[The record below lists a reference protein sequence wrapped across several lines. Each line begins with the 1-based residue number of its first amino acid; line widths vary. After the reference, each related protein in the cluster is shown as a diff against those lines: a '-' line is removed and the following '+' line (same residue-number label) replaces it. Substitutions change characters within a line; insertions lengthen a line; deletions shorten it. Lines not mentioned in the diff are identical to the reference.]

1 MFFVLTS
8 KVRPR
13 WSIANFSDETKAEMR
28 QIILV
33 LQLRHW
39 VSDTLGSQHHDRSEH
54 EGGLCPDSL
63 ENYWTYEWMGRKK
76 LLSCAAR
83 ETLIKSVA
91 QSIPTSSM
99 SCFLLSPDTCR
110 KITSAISNYWWSS
123 NVDQRGLHWRRWQDL
138 ALPKYV
144 GGMGFC
150 DIKQFNIAMLGK
162 QGWRL
167 MTNPDSLCAQVL
179 KGKYFPN
186 GEFLTRKK
194 KHSSHTWRA
203 ILAGRRALELGLIKR
218 IGNGADTNIWDD
230 RRLPGGVS
238 NKVLCKPEHVVART
252 VKELISW
259 RWSKLGCGSGTS

>member
-1 MFFVLTS
+1 VREVLGAWLMFFVLTS

-91 QSIPTSSM
+91 QSIPTLYEL
-99 SCFLLSPDTCR
+99 FL
-110 KITSAISNYWWSS
+110 
-123 NVDQRGLHWRRWQDL
+123 V
-138 ALPKYV
+138 V
-144 GGMGFC
+144 
-150 DIKQFNIAMLGK
+150 
-162 QGWRL
+162 
-167 MTNPDSLCAQVL
+167 
-179 KGKYFPN
+179 
-186 GEFLTRKK
+186 TRY
-194 KHSSHTWRA
+194 
-203 ILAGRRALELGLIKR
+203 LQED
-218 IGNGADTNIWDD
+218 N
-230 RRLPGGVS
+230 
-238 NKVLCKPEHVVART
+238 
-252 VKELISW
+252 
-259 RWSKLGCGSGTS
+259 